1 MYLLDIN
8 VVSELRRRRPHQAVI
23 QWIRGVPDGD
33 LYLAAL
39 TIGELQAGVEITRPQ
54 DPAKAAEI
62 EGWIDQVMQTWNIL
76 PMDAAVMRS
85 GARLMHGKPDDL
97 HEDALIAA
105 VAIVHRL
112 TVVTRNLRD
121 FMPFGVKTFN
131 PFRTA

>member
-1 MYLLDIN
+1 LYLLDIN

-76 PMDAAVMRS
+76 PMDVAVMRS

-97 HEDALIAA
+97 YEDAMIAS

-121 FMPFGVKTFN
+121 FVPFGVKTFN